1 MSRNYQEKALN
12 SMFPKPVDNVE
23 EVINK
28 ESCIDG
34 EAVSEE
40 KIIESLKVNPISKN
54 DIFMKPKKRKENI
67 VLKVEDGEK
76 KKDRYA
82 HLAEARK
89 KGAETRRLRAID
101 RKAKKDEEK
110 EEKQRKKEEK
120 KKASVER
127 NRQRARDRYYGK
139 KAEKET
145 NSKILT
151 KEGTLNVKS
160 KPINIP
166 RMPESRQTAKEMDF
180 NTFASHMLKYENMKQ
195 RYFNEAQKRKQDTIK
210 QQRIQE
216 IKKPPEYHPKNYPLS
231 NIYNPA
237 NRKNTSFF

>member
-89 KGAETRRLRAID
+89 KGAETRRLRAIE

-120 KKASVER
+120 KQDKFIQKF
-127 NRQRARDRYYGK
+127 NRRRFK
-139 KAEKET
+139 
-145 NSKILT
+145 LT
-151 KEGTLNVKS
+151 K
-160 KPINIP
+160 
-166 RMPESRQTAKEMDF
+166 
-180 NTFASHMLKYENMKQ
+180 
-195 RYFNEAQKRKQDTIK
+195 
-210 QQRIQE
+210 
-216 IKKPPEYHPKNYPLS
+216 
-231 NIYNPA
+231 
-237 NRKNTSFF
+237 